1 MPTIEKCAMLESI
14 YNWTISELDSNQ
26 LFKRS
31 IAKISLRLIKKI
43 SSFHDPLINYRLNSY
58 DIKIPLSHS
67 LPIVLKQYPDYA
79 KNLARV
85 ASCVYH
91 KYPHLTIIDIGA
103 NIGDSVFILKEK
115 VPCPILCIEGDS
127 RFFQILQINTAA
139 CENVSIKQVFVG
151 TTDEQ
156 ANKELV
162 IVAGTA
168 HFAESNN
175 TTTTFQKLS
184 SILSTAPEFLNSKL
198 VKIDTDGFDLSIIRG
213 SLDFIQTIKPVLFF
227 EYDPFFLAKQND
239 DGIYIFAQLH
249 SLGYHSAAIYDNF
262 GSYLISVSLK
272 EQNQIADL
280 HRYLLGRNGEY
291 YYDICLVH
299 EEDLDIISQLREVE
313 IAFSM

>member
-1 MPTIEKCAMLESI
+1 MLESI
-14 YNWTISELDSNQ
+14 YKWTIFELDSNQ

-31 IAKISLRLIKKI
+31 MAKMSWKLIKKI
-43 SSFHDPLINYRLNSY
+43 SSFYDPLIDYQLNSCK
-58 DIKIPLSHS
+58 IKIPLSHS

-103 NIGDSVFILKEK
+103 NIGDSVYILREK
-115 VPCPILCIEGDS
+115 VPCPILCIEGDPG
-127 RFFQILQINTAA
+127 FFRILQTNTAA

-168 HFAESNN
+168 HFAVSSN

-184 SILSTAPEFLNSKL
+184 SILSAAPDFLNSKL

-213 SLDFIQTIKPVLFF
+213 SLDFIQTLKPVLFF

-239 DGIYIFAQLH
+239 DGISIFAQLH
-249 SLGYHSAAIYDNF
+249 TLGYHSAAIYDNF
-262 GSYLISVSLK
+262 GNYLISLPLK

-280 HRYLLGRNGEY
+280 HRYLLGRKGEY

-299 EEDLDIISQLREVE
+299 EEDLEIINQLREVE